1 MKKTIWSLAALMLMA
16 APMMTSCSNDLDEV
30 VPIEDTKTNV
40 VTITIAP
47 PAAEPETRV
56 AMGGSNGLTITGWEV
71 GDEVTLYKV
80 TLAVEST
87 PQNDFQGFPAHFT
100 GEGVAFTCTN
110 ASTGQFSGT
119 LPAGESID
127 DYNLAIFGGTA
138 VNYVDNHREGGIDI
152 KPTTWSSK
160 ELKDVVM
167 MGAYKDGTS
176 FTMEVINNVLK
187 IENATAEDIT
197 VAWYGFDYGAPSWNG
212 ASQLRYFELA
222 SQFSN
227 TWQSPWVWKGHTI
240 NFQDHKDATDV
251 PTFTLAK
258 NAVNYVNFPLIDGY
272 NGDSD
277 KIGLYKTDGIVKQ
290 DGTLEKE
297 ATAVVTMKYTN
308 GRIDRGNSS
317 LKYRGHLLKAGTYNG
332 TAL

>member
-16 APMMTSCSNDLDEV
+16 APMMTSCNNDLDEV
-30 VPIEDTKTNV
+30 APVEEQSNV

-56 AMGGSNGLTITGWEV
+56 AMGGTNGLTITEWEV
-71 GDEVTLYKV
+71 GDVVTLYKA
-80 TLAVEST
+80 TLYDDDAET
-87 PQNDFQGFPAHFT
+87 PAHFT
-100 GEGVAFTCTN
+100 GEGVPFTCTN

-119 LPAGESID
+119 LPADDSID

-138 VNYVDNHREGGIDI
+138 VNDNDRDYGGINI

-176 FTMEVINNVLK
+176 FTMEVINNVMK
-187 IENATAEDIT
+187 VENATAEDIT
-197 VAWYGFDYGAPSWNG
+197 VAWYGFDYGATSG
-212 ASQLRYFELA
+212 SGLSQLRYFELA
-222 SQFSN
+222 SQFGGN
-227 TWQSPWVWKGHTI
+227 WQSAWVWRGRRI
-240 NFQDHKDATDV
+240 NGKDHKDATDV

-258 NAVNYVNFPLIDGY
+258 NAVNYVNFPLINGY
-272 NGDSD
+272 TGDKD
-277 KIGLYKTDGIVKQ
+277 KIGLYKTDGIVNPDK
-290 DGTLEKE
+290 TLRQE
-297 ATAVVTMKYTN
+297 ATAVVTMKSTT
-308 GRIDRGNSS
+308 GRLDSGFSS
-317 LKYRGHLLKAGTYNG
+317 TKYRGHLLNAGTYNG

>member
-30 VPIEDTKTNV
+30 APVEETKSNV

-47 PAAEPETRV
+47 PVAEPETRV
-56 AMGGSNGLTITGWEV
+56 AMGGTKGLTITGWEE
-71 GDEVTLYKV
+71 GDEVTLYKA
-80 TLAVEST
+80 TLFEERQYPEKSI
-87 PQNDFQGFPAHFT
+87 PAHFT

-138 VNYVDNHREGGIDI
+138 ENYNDGKGGGGINI
-152 KPTTWSSK
+152 KPIKWSSN

-167 MGAYKDGTS
+167 MGAYKDDAS

-197 VAWYGFDYGAPSWNG
+197 VAWYGFDYGTSDYG
-212 ASQLRYFELA
+212 GKSQLRYFELA

-227 TWQSPWVWKGHTI
+227 TWQSPWVWKGHRI
-240 NFQDHKDATDV
+240 NFQEHKDATNV
-251 PTFTLAK
+251 PTFILAK
-258 NAVNYVNFPLIDGY
+258 NAVNYVNFPMIYGY
-272 NGDSD
+272 TGDND
-277 KIGLYKTDGIVKQ
+277 KIGLYKTDGKLKQ

-297 ATAVVTMKYTN
+297 ATAVVTMKFTN
-308 GRIDRGNSS
+308 GRLDSGFSS
-317 LKYRGHLLKAGTYNG
+317 TKYRGHLLNAGTYNG